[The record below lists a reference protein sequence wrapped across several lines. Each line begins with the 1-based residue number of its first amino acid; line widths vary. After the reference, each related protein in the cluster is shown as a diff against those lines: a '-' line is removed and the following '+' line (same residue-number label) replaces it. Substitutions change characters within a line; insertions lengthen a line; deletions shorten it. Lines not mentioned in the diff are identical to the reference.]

1 MKRASIDRRSFL
13 KTAVQ
18 SAALAGVAAS
28 GTPTYAAEEKPEPMK
43 IKKSLKYGMVEV
55 KGSLL
60 ENFKMLKA
68 IGFDGVELGA
78 PNDLKREEVLAAR
91 DASGLVINGVVHA
104 LQWSDPLSHPD
115 AAIRK
120 KSVDAMEAALRDAK
134 AYGATSVLLVPAVV
148 NKEIS
153 YQDAYKRSQVEI
165 RKMLPLAKEL
175 DVIIAIENVWNNF
188 LLSPLEMARY
198 VDEFESPYMRV
209 HFDVG
214 NVLRYGWP
222 EQWIRVLGK
231 RIFKLDIKEYSLKK
245 QADEG
250 LWKGFNVEIGEG
262 DCDWPAVMKAL
273 REIKYIEGWGAAEVP
288 GGDRARLEDISRR
301 MDKVFAA

>member
-1 MKRASIDRRSFL
+1 MTPTSLDRRRFL

-18 SAALAGVAAS
+18 SAALAGVVSTAS
-28 GTPTYAAEEKPEPMK
+28 PIYAEEEKPSPMK
-43 IKKSLKYGMVEV
+43 IKKSLKYGMVEG

-60 ENFKMLKA
+60 ENFKMLKE

-78 PNDLKREEVLAAR
+78 PNDMKLDEVLAAR

-120 KSVDAMEAALRDAK
+120 KSVDALEAALRDAK

-153 YQDAYKRSQVEI
+153 YPDAYKRSQAEI
-165 RKMLPLAKEL
+165 RKTLPLAKEL

-188 LLSPLEMARY
+188 LLSPLETARY

-245 QADEG
+245 QTDEG
-250 LWKGFNVEIGEG
+250 LWKGFNVEIGDG

-273 REIKYIEGWGAAEVP
+273 REIKYIEGWGA
-288 GGDRARLEDISRR
+288 
-301 MDKVFAA
+301 

>member
-1 MKRASIDRRSFL
+1 MRPTSLDRRSFL

-18 SAALAGVAAS
+18 SAALAGVVSTAS
-28 GTPTYAAEEKPEPMK
+28 QIYAEEEKPPPMK
-43 IKKSLKYGMVEV
+43 IKKSLKYGMVEG

-60 ENFKMLKA
+60 ENFKMLKE

-78 PNDLKREEVLAAR
+78 PNDFKRDEVLAAR

-120 KSVDAMEAALRDAK
+120 KSVDALEAALRDAK

-153 YQDAYKRSQVEI
+153 YQDAYKRSQAEI
-165 RKMLPLAKEL
+165 RKTLPLAKEL

-188 LLSPLEMARY
+188 LLSPLETARY
-198 VDEFESPYMRV
+198 VDEFESPYLRV

-245 QADEG
+245 QTDEG
-250 LWKGFNVEIGEG
+250 LWKGFNVEIGDG

-273 REIKYIEGWGAAEVP
+273 REIKYIEGWGAAEVQ

-301 MDKVFAA
+301 MDKVLAM